1 MPLFVVPAE
10 NTQLTED
17 LKKRIKKTIKEAYS
31 PRHVPDE
38 IFMTSDIPY
47 TISGKK
53 TEAPIKKIFM
63 GRDPEKV
70 VNKGALRN
78 PESMKFFIDFYHQ
91 HVKNKL

>member
-1 MPLFVVPAE
+1 MPLFVMLGD
-10 NTQLTED
+10 NIKLTDD
-17 LKKRIKKTIKEAYS
+17 LKDKIKKTIKDAYS
-31 PRHVPDE
+31 PRHVPDA
-38 IFMTSDIPY
+38 IFETRDIPY

-78 PESMKFFIDFYHQ
+78 PDSMKFYIDFYHQ
-91 HVKNKL
+91 HLK